1 MFSFVGDAV
10 NSVVDRIVDWVL
22 PMDED
27 IWKWHDEDGEIN

>member
-22 PMDED
+22 PLDED
-27 IWKWHDEDGEIN
+27 IWKWDEHDGEIN

>member
-22 PMDED
+22 PLDED
-27 IWKWHDEDGEIN
+27 IWKWSEEDHIS

>member
-1 MFSFVGDAV
+1 MFSVVGDAV

-22 PMDED
+22 PLDED

>member
-22 PMDED
+22 PLDED
-27 IWKWHDEDGEIN
+27 IWRWDEEDHIS